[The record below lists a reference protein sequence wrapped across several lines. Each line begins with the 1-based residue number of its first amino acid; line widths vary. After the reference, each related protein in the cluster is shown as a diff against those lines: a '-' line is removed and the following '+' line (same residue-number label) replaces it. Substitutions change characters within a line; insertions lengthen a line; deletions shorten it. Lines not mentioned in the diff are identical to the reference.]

1 MKTFQSLVIAGLL
14 LAGLTIDA
22 RAQSIESFGC
32 TNTLQPGFTFQNWP
46 TNAPGSGADTG
57 SPVNVA
63 NYEIAGIVV
72 SGTAYNTVS
81 SNRIYLQPVRSFTTS
96 PPGTNILGL
105 SGWETNNLAY
115 ATNNSGTPGGVNQ
128 LVITPPTSGSGGQP
142 FVFSF
147 ALDSSVIS
155 QAFWLGLAPNSASL
169 TTSNGVNFAT
179 GSTQVISNF
188 VVKVTKK
195 IRPIRYP

>member
-1 MKTFQSLVIAGLL
+1 
-14 LAGLTIDA
+14 
-22 RAQSIESFGC
+22 
-32 TNTLQPGFTFQNWP
+32 
-46 TNAPGSGADTG
+46 
-57 SPVNVA
+57 
-63 NYEIAGIVV
+63 
-72 SGTAYNTVS
+72 
-81 SNRIYLQPVRSFTTS
+81 
-96 PPGTNILGL
+96 
-105 SGWETNNLAY
+105 
-115 ATNNSGTPGGVNQ
+115 SGTPGGVNQ